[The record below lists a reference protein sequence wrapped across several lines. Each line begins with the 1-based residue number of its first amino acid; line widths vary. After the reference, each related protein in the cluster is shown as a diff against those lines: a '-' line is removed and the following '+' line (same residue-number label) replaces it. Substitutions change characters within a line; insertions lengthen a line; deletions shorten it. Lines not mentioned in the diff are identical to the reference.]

1 MPAVV
6 YSILVEM
13 TNQHRKDASD
23 LERKRAESDALF
35 WSIGEGAI
43 ATDEKGRISRVNS
56 AALEILGFSE
66 KELMGSVYHEKIV
79 AVDENDQPLA
89 TKDRPIV
96 RAMSNGRPISTRL
109 IYRRKRGGLMHVYLT
124 VSAIMLGGKP
134 IGAIQVFRD
143 ITKEVELEH
152 AKDEFISLASHQLRT
167 PATAVKQYAGM
178 LLQGYVGDIT
188 DQQRG
193 MLQNIYES
201 NERQISIINDL
212 LRVAQVDAGKVKAKK
227 KDVDMGKV
235 ITSVVNDMNDKFR
248 NRQQKVVYVGS
259 DNDLRVRAD
268 PQLIRMVI
276 ENIVD
281 NASKYTPEGK
291 SITIDLYKL
300 KDHMSVSVR
309 DEGIGIDEKDLPQLF
324 KKFSRVPN
332 ILSDAVGGTGL
343 GLYWAKKIV
352 DLHGGQ
358 IKVSSKPKKGTTFI
372 IQLPLHD
379 KPT

>member
-89 TKDRPIV
+89 TEDRPIV

-152 AKDEFISLASHQLRT
+152 AKDEFISLASHQ
-167 PATAVKQYAGM
+167 
-178 LLQGYVGDIT
+178 
-188 DQQRG
+188 QRG
-193 MLQNIYES
+193 MLRNIYES

-379 KPT
+379 KPA